1 MLWDLPCT
9 RSCPELAGGG
19 QGAALPQQGWVFPQM
34 GRNLYK
40 VKVSECATLPFA
52 QQYINKKQLA
62 CSAQKLV
69 VGRVWAVRLLQ
80 LLLRAS
86 VWRQL
91 LTVRDPSLVMVPAP
105 RRQEFKCLLFLRVT
119 FPNSEVLLSVC
130 DHCSAAWR
138 VYRAWAFLLL
148 VILGPFFL
156 SCIRKNLH
164 WFFYLLI
171 YLTFLFKMKP
181 HIRRRIFCEKCPVCL
196 LFGILLKWI
205 KSILNLPT
213 EWFDYALTQVCIT
226 FEDSKYD

>member
-1 MLWDLPCT
+1 MFSSEIGCWEGLGSQT
-9 RSCPELAGGG
+9 VAIVAESISVK
-19 QGAALPQQGWVFPQM
+19 AALNCE
-34 GRNLYK
+34 R
-40 VKVSECATLPFA
+40 S
-52 QQYINKKQLA
+52 
-62 CSAQKLV
+62 
-69 VGRVWAVRLLQ
+69 
-80 LLLRAS
+80 
-86 VWRQL
+86 
-91 LTVRDPSLVMVPAP
+91 SLVMVPAP